1 MTHRRNK
8 GPRDGAN
15 RLRRMAAI
23 RTGFALNRRLLLVGA
38 VSAGGMALF
47 GCGGSGSGS
56 TSESGPPLPDTP
68 TVIWD
73 PSPWMWFIAGKSQT
87 IDLAVTLPAET
98 LRGGVFGLASGSASL
113 PPGLALSPSGLLTAT
128 NPAVSQ
134 TANVI
139 FTYTEPGA

>member
-1 MTHRRNK
+1 
-8 GPRDGAN
+8 
-15 RLRRMAAI
+15 MAAVRSGI
-23 RTGFALNRRLLLVGA
+23 AVNRRSLLIGA

-56 TSESGPPLPDTP
+56 TSESGTPLPDTP

-73 PSPWMWFIAGKSQT
+73 PSPWMWFIAGESRT

-98 LRGGVFGLASGSASL
+98 VRGGVFGLASGSASL
-113 PPGLALSPSGLLTAT
+113 PAGFALSPAGLLTAT
-128 NPAVSQ
+128 KPAESQ
-134 TANVI
+134 TAKIV